1 MARTDRHLPTWFR
14 AADSVKGKGY
24 PMKNVLEYL
33 EQTAERFPEKRAV
46 TDPEGSL
53 TFAGLLERARKAGTY
68 LARYTSPGQPV
79 GIYMSKSKDAYAA
92 MLGIV
97 YAGCFSV
104 FLNTEQGTLRLRKM
118 VETSGLSIVLTD
130 RPGEAAQTFCPEDD
144 GRAGTGCAESGGV
157 QTGDAE
163 SECAEPGCARS
174 SGTSRARL
182 QFLDTAEAFSTE
194 VDRAALDAVRVH
206 QTDTDPLYCNFTS
219 GSTGTPKGVL
229 VSHRSVI
236 DFMNYFPELFH
247 ITKDD
252 VIGNQ
257 APFDFDVS
265 VKDIYSSLKTGA
277 ELVLIPRKYFTVIT
291 NLMDYLDEKKV
302 TTLTWAVSALCLV
315 VQFRGFTY
323 KVPSSIRRVLFS
335 GEVMPERFLRAWMEQ
350 YPDAEFVN
358 LYGPSEITCNCT
370 YYRVQGPAEDLSGK
384 PLPIGVPFPN
394 EKVFLLDEKGRR
406 ITESGRSGEICVSGS
421 CLALGYLNAPEVTRK
436 AFCPS
441 PLETR
446 FPEQMYRTGDL
457 GYYREDG
464 QLCFSGRAD
473 FQIKLFGH
481 RIELEEVEGALNTAH
496 GVERGFCVFNRE
508 KNRLEACYCGQ
519 AEPRALKGELL
530 KLLPQYMVPS
540 RFHHV
545 QEIPLTDHGKMDRR
559 RVLEQ
564 LGEGAKEEHK
574 V

>member
-1 MARTDRHLPTWFR
+1 
-14 AADSVKGKGY
+14 
-24 PMKNVLEYL
+24 MKNVLEYL
-33 EQTAERFPEKRAV
+33 EQTAGRFPEKRAV

-53 TFAGLLERARKAGTY
+53 TFAGLLEKARQAGTY

-130 RPGEAAQTFCPEDD
+130 RPGEAAQTFCPEEND
-144 GRAGTGCAESGGV
+144 RAGTEDGESGVV
-157 QTGDAE
+157 QPGDTE
-163 SECAEPGCARS
+163 SECAESGCVRN
-174 SGTSRARL
+174 SGRNRARL
-182 QFLDTAEAFSTE
+182 RFLDIAKALSTE
-194 VDRAALDAVRVH
+194 ADSAALDAVRAR

-370 YYRVQGPAEDLSGK
+370 Y
-384 PLPIGVPFPN
+384 
-394 EKVFLLDEKGRR
+394 
-406 ITESGRSGEICVSGS
+406 
-421 CLALGYLNAPEVTRK
+421 
-436 AFCPS
+436 
-441 PLETR
+441 
-446 FPEQMYRTGDL
+446 
-457 GYYREDG
+457 
-464 QLCFSGRAD
+464 
-473 FQIKLFGH
+473 
-481 RIELEEVEGALNTAH
+481 
-496 GVERGFCVFNRE
+496 
-508 KNRLEACYCGQ
+508 
-519 AEPRALKGELL
+519 
-530 KLLPQYMVPS
+530 
-540 RFHHV
+540 
-545 QEIPLTDHGKMDRR
+545 
-559 RVLEQ
+559 
-564 LGEGAKEEHK
+564 
-574 V
+574 

>member
-1 MARTDRHLPTWFR
+1 MPIRQRQIHCRRSGEEDRS
-14 AADSVKGKGY
+14 AAEQGRGF

-33 EQTAERFPEKRAV
+33 EQTAGRFPEKRAV

-53 TFAGLLERARKAGTY
+53 TFAGLLEKARQAGTY
-68 LARYTSPGQPV
+68 LTRYTSPGQPV
-79 GIYMSKSKDAYAA
+79 GIYMSKSRDAYAA

-130 RPGEAAQTFCPEDD
+130 RPGEAAQTFCPEEEDS
-144 GRAGTGCAESGGV
+144 AGTGSAESGGI
-157 QTGDAE
+157 QTGGAA
-163 SECAEPGCARS
+163 SGCVLS
-174 SGTSRARL
+174 SGRNRVRL
-182 QFLDTAEAFSTE
+182 QFLDTAKAFSTE
-194 VDRAALDAVRVH
+194 ADSVILDAVRAR

-291 NLMDYLDEKKV
+291 NLLDYLDEKRV

-335 GEVMPERFLRAWMEQ
+335 GEVMPERFLKAWMEQ

-370 YYRVQGPAEDLSGK
+370 YYRVPRSAEALSGK

-394 EKVFLLDEKGRR
+394 EKVFLLDEKGHR

-421 CLALGYLNAPEVTRK
+421 CLALGYLNAPEATRK

-457 GYYREDG
+457 GYYR
-464 QLCFSGRAD
+464 
-473 FQIKLFGH
+473 
-481 RIELEEVEGALNTAH
+481 
-496 GVERGFCVFNRE
+496 
-508 KNRLEACYCGQ
+508 
-519 AEPRALKGELL
+519 
-530 KLLPQYMVPS
+530 
-540 RFHHV
+540 
-545 QEIPLTDHGKMDRR
+545 
-559 RVLEQ
+559 
-564 LGEGAKEEHK
+564 
-574 V
+574 